1 MDETASRTG
10 DGSAGDAGGT
20 LVLGLGGT
28 VDYELAWDA
37 EVIER
42 LAREHGVRRS
52 ELTTSAPIVDE
63 RSLLITVLAF
73 VASGAGAERFVASS
87 EIVERFAAHFAFAVT
102 LGGTGVRAGLVLD
115 ALGIPSI
122 QHLVSIDDTVRRL
135 LPPAITFV
143 SSAAEDTL
151 DPHLIVQYPA
161 GTRVQLD
168 DAVLVAPASNRLIFA
183 NDPPNR
189 TMAIAPALA
198 DELVRARVFL
208 VSGFNTMQDHGLLE
222 QRLDEVRTAMASLPA
237 DALVYYEDAGFYT
250 REFAATVRSRLLPLI
265 DVYGMNEDELQEYLG
280 RGVDLLDADDV
291 ARALADVR
299 EIVPAAAL
307 VVHTRYWAIA
317 VGEAA
322 HRHRSALVSAVV
334 VAATRYRVGDAL
346 TARDVDETRG
356 MPQHSGG
363 AAVVASVEQR
373 LAGAVGVAAFDLD
386 VATPTTIGLGD
397 TFVGGFLAGVVTD
410 QNQQHEHEHE
420 QEHEQKQEQE
430 RA

>member
-1 MDETASRTG
+1 MDETASRAR
-10 DGSAGDAGGT
+10 DGSAGVPAGT

-28 VDYELAWDA
+28 VDYELTWDA
-37 EVIER
+37 AVIER
-42 LAREHGVRRS
+42 LAQEHGVRRS
-52 ELTTSAPIVDE
+52 ELTTTAPIVDE
-63 RSLLITVLAF
+63 RSLLLTVLAF
-73 VASGAGAERFVASS
+73 VDSGAGAERFVASS
-87 EIVERFAAHFAFAVT
+87 DIVERFAAHFSFAAT

-135 LPPAITFV
+135 LPPAITYV

-168 DAVLVAPASNRLIFA
+168 DGVIVAPASNRLIFA

-189 TMAIAPALA
+189 SMVIAPALA
-198 DELVRARVFL
+198 DELARARIFL
-208 VSGFNTMQDHGLLE
+208 VSGFNTMQDHDLLE
-222 QRLDEVRTAMASLPA
+222 QRLDDVTTAMASLPPE
-237 DALVYYEDAGFYT
+237 ALVYYEDAGFYT
-250 REFAATVRSRLLPLI
+250 REFAATVRSRLLSLI

-280 RGVDLLDADDV
+280 RDVDLLDAADV
-291 ARALADVR
+291 ARALAEVR
-299 EIVPAAAL
+299 QIVPAATL

-322 HRHRSALVSAVV
+322 HRHRSALASAVV

-346 TARDVDETRG
+346 TAADVDQTQG

-363 AAVVASVEQR
+363 ADVVGVVEQR
-373 LAGAVGVAAFDLD
+373 IEDAVGVPAFDLD

-410 QNQQHEHEHE
+410 QRQQHE
-420 QEHEQKQEQE
+420 QQQE
-430 RA
+430 RP